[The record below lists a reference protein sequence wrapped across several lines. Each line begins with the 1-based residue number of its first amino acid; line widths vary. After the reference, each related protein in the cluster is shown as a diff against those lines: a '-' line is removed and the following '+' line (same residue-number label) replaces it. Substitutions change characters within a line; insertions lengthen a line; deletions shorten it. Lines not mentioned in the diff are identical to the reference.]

1 MSRTLDDRMKDYYEH
16 AYRHYLTRRTPVIL
30 RIDGK
35 AFHTYTR
42 SYEKPFSMLLNN
54 IFIEATKETL
64 KEIQGAKLAY
74 HQSDEISILI
84 TDYDNLETDA
94 WFGYNIQKMV
104 SVAAS
109 IFTFHFN
116 VGVLNNVLGAIT
128 FLGTRS
134 HKAMF
139 DARVFNI
146 PKEEVCNYFIWRQQ
160 DCIRNSI
167 QSLGTD
173 NFSQKELQNVSCD
186 QIKEKLLKEKDIN
199 WETFL
204 SPSFKYGNTIWT
216 KDGFHNPEIQF
227 LNNRTVIE
235 SLI

>member
-1 MSRTLDDRMKDYYEH
+1 MSRTLDERMKEFYEFP
-16 AYRHYLTRRTPVIL
+16 YRQFLTRRTPIIL

-35 AFHTYTR
+35 AFHTYTKN
-42 SYEKPFSMLLNN
+42 YEKPFSDVLNKM
-54 IFIEATKETL
+54 FVAATIETL
-64 KEIQGAKLAY
+64 NEIQGSKLAY
-74 HQSDEISILI
+74 HQSDEVSILI

-109 IFTFHFN
+109 IFTIKFN
-116 VGVLNNVLGAIT
+116 AKFIELPAG
-128 FLGTRS
+128 GTLLMS
-134 HKAMF
+134 KCNQAMF

-160 DCIRNSI
+160 DCIRNSV
-167 QSLGTD
+167 QSLGRA
-173 NFSQKELQNVSCD
+173 NFSQKELQNVSCE
-186 QIKEKLLKEKDIN
+186 QIKEKLITEKQIN
-199 WETFL
+199 WETDL
-204 SPSFKYGNTIWT
+204 SPNFKYGNTIWA